1 MLEVRCVQE
10 VMCARGRNDV
20 CDRSNICE
28 LGHMFALGQ
37 MFGIYV
43 YSTLLVNLKI
53 KLQYI
58 DSYLTQKSL
67 QFETDVSNLIFFI

>member
-1 MLEVRCVQE
+1 MREV
-10 VMCARGRNDV
+10 
-20 CDRSNICE
+20 ICE

-43 YSTLLVNLKI
+43 YSTLLVNLKV

>member
-1 MLEVRCVQE
+1 
-10 VMCARGRNDV
+10 
-20 CDRSNICE
+20 
-28 LGHMFALGQ
+28 